1 MTSDSGTTESGTTGE
16 PTPPASQAP
25 AGSPAARID
34 LWQIVT
40 KAGIGAWAIVGV
52 LALIWAGIWVLGRT
66 QILIAPVVLAV
77 ALIYVLNPIVH
88 RLEDAGI
95 PRLLGGL
102 VAFVILIGVIVLVAF
117 LILPSLREQAQSF
130 STDLP
135 TLYDQTVADIEV
147 LLDNVGFSNVDL
159 PDYEKVQ
166 EFIND
171 PDNQDRFISAI
182 TERLGA
188 VTSGILEAIL
198 VFFIAPVIAFYVLI
212 DLPRIRRESA
222 ELIPDNLRDEV
233 IHVTRNLGHAVGGF
247 LRGQVL
253 VALIVGLLMSVG
265 FAIIGL
271 KFWLIIGMTAGFLN
285 IIPFVGPWVGG
296 VLGVA
301 VGLFGGDVG
310 TAVWAG
316 IVALAVQQIDNNFV
330 SPTVLR
336 ATVRLHPAV
345 VILVLL
351 LGGAIGGLWGVLLA
365 VPVTASVKIVA
376 GHLWRTRVLGQ
387 SWEEASDALLLEAD
401 ERGTLLRKIRRD
413 ADFAFDDDDDDVG
426 APDGDQQRVP
436 HAGRGEGDAAPSGGR
451 PGQPTRVNPQPDD
464 T

>member
-1 MTSDSGTTESGTTGE
+1 VSDQPGTAEETPDAAGQDSA
-16 PTPPASQAP
+16 TPP
-25 AGSPAARID
+25 RNVD
-34 LWQIVT
+34 LLSVVT
-40 KAGIGAWAIVGV
+40 KAGVGAWSIVGI
-52 LALIWAGIWVLGRT
+52 LALIWVGIWVLGKAE
-66 QILIAPVVLAV
+66 ILIAPVVLSV

-88 RLEDAGI
+88 RLEGMGV
-95 PRLLGGL
+95 PRILGGL
-102 VAFVILIGVIVLVAF
+102 AAFLVLIGVIVLLGF
-117 LILPSLREQAQSF
+117 LVLPSLREQARSF

-135 TLYDQTVADIEV
+135 TLYENTAEQLES
-147 LLDNVGFSNVDL
+147 LLDGIGFSEVAL
-159 PDYEKVQ
+159 PTYEEVQ
-166 EFIND
+166 DFLDD

-212 DLPRIRRESA
+212 DLPRIRE
-222 ELIPDNLRDEV
+222 ETEGLIPADNRDEV
-233 IHVTRNLGHAVGGF
+233 VYVGRNLGHAVGGF

-253 VALIVGLLMSVG
+253 VAVIVGVLTSIG

-271 KFWLIIGMTAGFLN
+271 QFWLIIGMTAGFLN

-296 VLGVA
+296 GLGFL
-301 VGLFGGDVG
+301 VGLFDGD
-310 TAVWAG
+310 
-316 IVALAVQQIDNNFV
+316 IKKALAAAFVAFIVQQIDNNFV

-376 GHLWRTRVLGQ
+376 GHLWRTRILGQ
-387 SWEEASDALLLEAD
+387 SWEEASDALILEAD
-401 ERGTLLRKIRRD
+401 ERSTFLRRLRRE
-413 ADFAFDDDDDDVG
+413 ADFVFDGQDEDHADDDTGSSPREPVNRE
-426 APDGDQQRVP
+426 PDN
-436 HAGRGEGDAAPSGGR
+436 
-451 PGQPTRVNPQPDD
+451 T
-464 T
+464 